1 MASDASL
8 TRAQAARALNACLE
22 GIQTGLVRGDRVTI
36 SGFGSFGVFHRKSRR
51 VRNPKN
57 GQQIEIAAKKVAR
70 FAPGMDLKS
79 ALQDANGNGF
89 QVKRT

>member
-22 GIQTGLVRGDRVTI
+22 GIQSGLARGDRVTI
-36 SGFGSFGVFHRKSRR
+36 SGFGTFGVLHRKARR

-57 GQQIEIAAKKVAR
+57 GAAIEIAAKRVPR
-70 FAPGMDLKS
+70 FAPGTDLKS
-79 ALQDANGNGF
+79 ALQ
-89 QVKRT
+89 RHS